1 MLHIW
6 LIPLLILLVIAIG
19 LFYLAL
25 RAKGGSGVRTDGRTV
40 LDKPETEEDL
50 PPGQTGRG

>member
-6 LIPLLILLVIAIG
+6 LIPVLAILVLAVG

-25 RAKGGSGVRTDGRTV
+25 RVKGGSGVRTDGRTV
-40 LDKPETEEDL
+40 VDKPGEEQDL
-50 PPGQTGRG
+50 PPG